1 MSLSDLIFGKNP
13 AKKAQPYLEKIGPM
27 AEQRYNPS
35 IERGN
40 RAYESLEPLYNRFAN
55 NPAEYLNELQQSYKP
70 STGYEFKERKALD
83 AARNAAAA
91 GGYTGT
97 PYHQTQAAEL
107 AKNLAGEDMQQWL
120 QNVLGIQSGGIG
132 GQQGFANQGYESNAN
147 LTDILGNS
155 LNQQAG
161 LAFQGQAQRNQH
173 RSDLYKTIA
182 EVAGAYMG
190 KPPSQKTD
198 VGGQQQAYMNS
209 YAPQRYSNNPYDIN
223 RYQAPGSSV
232 VNSFSYGS
240 PDRFGSLFQRNL
252 G

>member
-27 AEQRYNPS
+27 AEQRYNPY

-40 RAYESLEPLYNRFAN
+40 RAYESLEPLYQRFAN

-70 STGYEFKERKALD
+70 STGYAFKEKKALD

-91 GGYTGT
+91 GGYSGT

-107 AKNLAGEDMQQWL
+107 AANIGGEDMQQWL
-120 QNVLGIQSGGIG
+120 QNVLGIQAGGIG
-132 GQQGFANQGYESNAN
+132 GQQGLANQGYESNNA
-147 LTDILGNS
+147 LTDILGNT

-161 LAFQGQAQRNQH
+161 LAFQGQAQRNKN
-173 RSDLYKTIA
+173 RSDLYNTA
-182 EVAGAYMG
+182 GQAAGAYFG
-190 KPPSQKTD
+190 AGGQLPNLSALF
-198 VGGQQQAYMNS
+198 GGQQQAQQ
-209 YAPQRYSNNPYDIN
+209 PQGPMGYGSFDARRYSS
-223 RYQAPGSSV
+223 PGSSV

-240 PDRFGSLFQRNL
+240 PDRFASSFNRNL
-252 G
+252 W